1 MTVITTFPQ
10 ILDIHQ
16 LIKRNELFWRLGM
29 IFASLLLVLDGVI
42 HYSGNVSLTSHR
54 EKEVG
59 ARDQDFSQGS
69 LFLNISIVS

>member
-1 MTVITTFPQ
+1 MTEITTFPQ

-42 HYSGNVSLTSHR
+42 HYGGNVSLTPHR

-69 LFLNISIVS
+69 IS